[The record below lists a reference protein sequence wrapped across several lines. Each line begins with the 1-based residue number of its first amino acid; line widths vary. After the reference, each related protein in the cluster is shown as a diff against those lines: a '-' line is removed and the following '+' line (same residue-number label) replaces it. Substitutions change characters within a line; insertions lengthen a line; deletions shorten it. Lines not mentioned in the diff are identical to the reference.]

1 MAMGKRT
8 PRQQTMWVN
17 HSQLP
22 KGKGHPFYT
31 RLNELLAKGGF
42 DAWAENLCAPF
53 FANSGRPSI
62 PPGVY
67 FRMLFIGYLEGFAS
81 DRAIAWNCQDR
92 LSLRAFLGI
101 ALHESTPDHSS
112 LTILAAAP
120 ESGRLSRGISTHLG
134 LVMRS
139 LYHYGTPREMADL
152 HIRRFL
158 LALAHI
164 FARTDGSR
172 VLRSGMAGERRRF
185 DRFGLKFCT
194 KTRLGPIRA
203 FSTGC

>member
-31 RLNELLAKGGF
+31 RLNELLAKDGF

-112 LTILAAAP
+112 LTIWRQ
-120 ESGRLSRGISTHLG
+120 RLSLDVYRAAFQRILALSCGPCTI
-134 LVMRS
+134 
-139 LYHYGTPREMADL
+139 MAPQGRWRTCIFAVSCS
-152 HIRRFL
+152 HWPIFL
-158 LALAHI
+158 LEQ
-164 FARTDGSR
+164 TDS
-172 VLRSGMAGERRRF
+172 E
-185 DRFGLKFCT
+185 C
-194 KTRLGPIRA
+194 
-203 FSTGC
+203 

>member
-31 RLNELLAKGGF
+31 RLNELLAKDGF

-101 ALHESTPDHSS
+101 ALHEPTPDHSS
-112 LTILAAAP
+112 LTMLAAVATPQPWKRPWPLPAIIWQASEMGLRRSFAP
-120 ESGRLSRGISTHLG
+120 WRIRGI
-134 LVMRS
+134 
-139 LYHYGTPREMADL
+139 
-152 HIRRFL
+152 
-158 LALAHI
+158 
-164 FARTDGSR
+164 
-172 VLRSGMAGERRRF
+172 
-185 DRFGLKFCT
+185 T
-194 KTRLGPIRA
+194 KPN
-203 FSTGC
+203 